1 MSKERQPTIER
12 QARPAENPAQAPQI
26 TLDDL
31 ALRVE
36 LLAGELRSLRES
48 EPAPDI
54 RPDILPEVHQEQP
67 GEEVVAMAEQEDSIT
82 VKAGSKTYFFDL
94 KQTRDNKPYLLI
106 TESRFKGEG
115 EERER
120 VSISIFPETA
130 EAFGQAVTGMMARL
144 GEPVPDR
151 R

>member
-82 VKAGSKTYFFDL
+82 DVYKRQIL
-94 KQTRDNKPYLLI
+94 
-106 TESRFKGEG
+106 
-115 EERER
+115 
-120 VSISIFPETA
+120 
-130 EAFGQAVTGMMARL
+130 
-144 GEPVPDR
+144 
-151 R
+151 

>member
-1 MSKERQPTIER
+1 MSTERQPTIQR
-12 QARPAENPAQAPQI
+12 KARPAENLAQAPQI

-36 LLAGELRSLRES
+36 LLAGELRSLREA

-54 RPDILPEVHQEQP
+54 RPDTLPEVHQEQP
-67 GEEVVAMAEQEDSIT
+67 GEEVVAMAEQDDSII
-82 VKAGSKTYFFDL
+82 VKAGSRTYFFDL
-94 KQTRDNKPYLLI
+94 KQTRDKNPYLLI

-120 VSISIFPETA
+120 ISISIFPETA
-130 EAFGQAVTGMMARL
+130 EAFGQAVSGMMARL
-144 GEPVPDR
+144 GEPAPDR

>member
-1 MSKERQPTIER
+1 MSKERQPTIQR
-12 QARPAENPAQAPQI
+12 QPRPPENPAQASQI

-36 LLAGELRSLRES
+36 RLGGDLRNLREAGQMPDTRMETS
-48 EPAPDI
+48 PAVS
-54 RPDILPEVHQEQP
+54 LEQA
-67 GEEVVAMAEQEDSIT
+67 GEEVGAMAEHEDSIT

-120 VSISIFPETA
+120 ISISIFPETA